1 MNPNGRKFYTVTREN
16 DERAELQ
23 SIIDGGGSKVRRN
36 RAHIL
41 LLADVSREGG
51 GLRDA
56 DIANVLTVGTATVER
71 VRKQCVLEGV
81 EAALERKEQINRKK
95 RLLDGEGEAKLTM
108 LACSQP
114 PQASMMECNP
124 SNRLF
129 CTFFVLF

>member
-16 DERAELQ
+16 DERAERQ

-41 LLADVSREGG
+41 LLADVSRAGG

-81 EAALERKEQINRKK
+81 EAALERKEQIK
-95 RLLDGEGEAKLTM
+95 
-108 LACSQP
+108 P
-114 PQASMMECNP
+114 
-124 SNRLF
+124 
-129 CTFFVLF
+129 